1 MSLDYHLSNTENM
14 FILVVTSL
22 LQEVLAVAGVGECVF
37 TQNKK
42 VSAILTLNSNLSD
55 LSNLYF
61 PTTMC

>member
-1 MSLDYHLSNTENM
+1 M
-14 FILVVTSL
+14 VTSL

-61 PTTMC
+61 RTTMC